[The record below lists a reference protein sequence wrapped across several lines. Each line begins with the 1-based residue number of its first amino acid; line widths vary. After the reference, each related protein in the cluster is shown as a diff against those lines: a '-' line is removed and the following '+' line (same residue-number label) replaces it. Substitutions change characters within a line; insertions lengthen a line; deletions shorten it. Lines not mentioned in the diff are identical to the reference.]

1 MGIQLCILQWVDST
15 SKMKLL
21 VLSSIVVVGLC
32 APDAEADADAFYGQY
47 QWPARFGVGPY
58 GGFSSTCYGCRPYG
72 HFLGKRSA
80 DPDAQLGIGLGVA
93 AHPFGRSFVGRS
105 VQGFSP
111 FRYGFGRP
119 FYGKRS
125 TDAEANPESS
135 SYGKRSAEP
144 HGVVGHV
151 HGLGVAGHPGHATSY
166 VGRTIYGYPSAYG
179 YGRRY
184 YGKRST
190 DAEANLESFSYGK
203 RSAEPHGVLGHV
215 HGLGVAGHP
224 GHATSYVGRT
234 IYGYPSVY
242 GYGRHYYG
250 KRSAEPVADPHY
262 G

>member
-1 MGIQLCILQWVDST
+1 MSKYKRFANYFLIQ
-15 SKMKLL
+15 

-80 DPDAQLGIGLGVA
+80 DPDAHLGYGLGVA
-93 AHPFGRSFVGRS
+93 AHPFGRSFVGPT
-105 VQGFSP
+105 VYGYSP
-111 FRYGFGRP
+111 FRYGYGRP

-166 VGRTIYGYPSAYG
+166 VGRTIYGYPSLH
-179 YGRRY
+179 RTRP
-184 YGKRST
+184 
-190 DAEANLESFSYGK
+190 FYGK
-203 RSAEPHGVLGHV
+203 RSAEP
-215 HGLGVAGHP
+215 
-224 GHATSYVGRT
+224 
-234 IYGYPSVY
+234 
-242 GYGRHYYG
+242 
-250 KRSAEPVADPHY
+250 EADPHY
-262 G
+262 GGYGYAYGVPGGYTHVSRPFAYGYGR